1 MTETLKYVVPVEL
14 REAEAGKTLH
24 GVLIQEGRV
33 GSQRREI
40 FSPLSLMWSSNGVA
54 IRTEHRGVEVARAI
68 PTRETN
74 GEIRISAPASDDI
87 VAAYEEGKRFL
98 SIEFHALQETRSGSG
113 VREISEAFLPAVA
126 MVSNPEFSQAVSEV
140 RSRGHRRIWL

>member
-1 MTETLKYVVPVEL
+1 METFCSPVEI
-14 REAEAGKTLH
+14 RETEAGKTLH
-24 GVLIQEGRV
+24 GILIQEGRV

-40 FSPLSLMWSSNGVA
+40 FSPLSLMWSSTGVA

-68 PTRETN
+68 PKRETN
-74 GEIRISAPASDDI
+74 GEIRISAPASEDI

-98 SIEFHALQETRSGSG
+98 SIEFHALQESRSGSG